1 MLQRMN
7 ELATQAANGTN
18 SKDSDRQAIQD
29 EIDQLTTE
37 IDRVSETTKFNETYL
52 LKGEA
57 GTKTINMKAHDAGL
71 KGTLTD
77 NGNGTATFSMD
88 ALNTGDKVSIGGK
101 TYTIG
106 GTDADTAKM
115 IDDAKNALGTGTGKA
130 SIKIGGNEFQID
142 KDGKVYDK
150 DGAALYVE
158 SAKDATAPA
167 TFDPATS
174 TFTTTDKFN
183 TTATGNAEITNN
195 ALTLANLKSL
205 AAVAGKTTTVNSK
218 SVTVMTDTKN
228 AAGGAGADG
237 VDHNDSTIITKTHAY
252 ELASKELLA
261 ANQIGD
267 TKGSATDS
275 ENTCSTCRELNGKV
289 VGMDEEFTPR
299 KLLPPLHPR
308 CKCCVMYVDSKSMA
322 AAYEAE
328 DDELREYTTEE
339 IETYAG
345 KMSEIADKH
354 LDLENSWSGKV
365 VVDDNSGIY
374 GIQWNGDIITR
385 HETAPHILLH
395 EQLHARS
402 VTKYDRKM
410 YKQYENMEEGS
421 VQFAAQEISKKENIQ
436 ILESQYDHM
445 TEALRNINKVAGL
458 FKNDYD
464 FAMKL
469 ISVPLPDRYDWLNN
483 MIYDKMMLSG
493 NIEDYQKVSHWMEAL
508 ENGKTS

>member
-1 MLQRMN
+1 
-7 ELATQAANGTN
+7 
-18 SKDSDRQAIQD
+18 
-29 EIDQLTTE
+29 
-37 IDRVSETTKFNETYL
+37 
-52 LKGEA
+52 
-57 GTKTINMKAHDAGL
+57 
-71 KGTLTD
+71 
-77 NGNGTATFSMD
+77 
-88 ALNTGDKVSIGGK
+88 
-101 TYTIG
+101 
-106 GTDADTAKM
+106 
-115 IDDAKNALGTGTGKA
+115 
-130 SIKIGGNEFQID
+130 
-142 KDGKVYDK
+142 
-150 DGAALYVE
+150 
-158 SAKDATAPA
+158 
-167 TFDPATS
+167 
-174 TFTTTDKFN
+174 
-183 TTATGNAEITNN
+183 
-195 ALTLANLKSL
+195 
-205 AAVAGKTTTVNSK
+205 
-218 SVTVMTDTKN
+218 
-228 AAGGAGADG
+228 
-237 VDHNDSTIITKTHAY
+237 
-252 ELASKELLA
+252 
-261 ANQIGD
+261 
-267 TKGSATDS
+267 
-275 ENTCSTCRELNGKV
+275 
-289 VGMDEEFTPR
+289 
-299 KLLPPLHPR
+299 
-308 CKCCVMYVDSKSMA
+308 MYVDSKSMA

-483 MIYDKMMLSG
+483 MIYDKMMLLG